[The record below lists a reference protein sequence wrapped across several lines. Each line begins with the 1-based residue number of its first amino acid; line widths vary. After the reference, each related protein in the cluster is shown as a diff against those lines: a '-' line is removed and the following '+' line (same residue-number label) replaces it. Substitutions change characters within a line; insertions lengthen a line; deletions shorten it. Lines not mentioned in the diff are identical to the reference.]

1 MTKIAR
7 ILGCKSK
14 SYVAAVGS
22 SRKSVGK
29 LRFGDGAALE
39 KLAELVAGG
48 FEGAQVSF
56 GVTMREEGTSIKD
69 NLEEEFF
76 NRHPPQAG
84 RLIEIANDLAA
95 ENPKVVGVFADGRPG
110 IGGGQMRQ
118 ERTKAGHNPLPRF
131 HVPVRATPTECNYLA
146 MKNIF

>member
-1 MTKIAR
+1 M
-7 ILGCKSK
+7 
-14 SYVAAVGS
+14 
-22 SRKSVGK
+22 GK

-56 GVTMREEGTSIKD
+56 GVTMIEESSIKD

-76 NRHPPQAG
+76 NRNPPQAA

-95 ENPKVVGVFADGRPG
+95 GNPMVVGVFADDRPG

-146 MKNIF
+146 MKKIF